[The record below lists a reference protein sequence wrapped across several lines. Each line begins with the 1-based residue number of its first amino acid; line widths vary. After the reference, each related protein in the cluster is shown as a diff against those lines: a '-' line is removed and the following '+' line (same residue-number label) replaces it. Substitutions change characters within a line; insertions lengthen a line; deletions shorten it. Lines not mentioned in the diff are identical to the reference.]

1 MMPTYPQLLSPTY
14 EPHVYSASWQK
25 QYVAQFF
32 TLESGEKNGNSAT
45 YRCRLH
51 PEAPVFKAHFP
62 GFPVLPGVL
71 TLKMV
76 VDAINASQFFSTQTL
91 TVQSIGNAKY
101 LAVVN
106 PQETQE
112 VEISVTLKAE
122 KNADEPAVFQ
132 FKATVQNGET
142 RFATFSFSCTAAD
155 FITVGVEENEVCA
168 VIPTYQ
174 NAKTLLKVVADVHR
188 VVDTVFVVDDGSND
202 GTAALL
208 DKATGNERPEKV
220 LTHPKNC
227 GKGAALKTGLT
238 YARQQGFRYAVTVD
252 ADGQHRADDIPALL
266 KAVEEE
272 PDALAIGSRGLQH
285 ENMPAKSTFANRF
298 SNFWFAL
305 QTLQRLPDTQSGLRV
320 YPLRCLH
327 GLRWMSARYE
337 AELTLLVFSAWA
349 GVKLL
354 PVPVSVY
361 YPPRDQRVTHF
372 RPGRDF
378 TRISVLNT
386 LLCFLMVVYGW
397 PRIFADRLQGVSKA
411 CFVSR
416 ELFTLTS
423 CQIW

>member
-1 MMPTYPQLLSPTY
+1 MSLTSIL
-14 EPHVYSASWQK
+14 PHGKK

-32 TLESGEKNGNSAT
+32 TLEAGEKNGNSAT

-112 VEISVTLKAE
+112 VAISVALKAE

-272 PDALAIGSRGLQH
+272 PDALVIGSRGLQH

-320 YPLRCLH
+320 YPLRRLH

-354 PVPVSVY
+354 PIPVSVY

-397 PRIFADRLQGVSKA
+397 PRIFCRQIARGVKGV
-411 CFVSR
+411 FR
-416 ELFTLTS
+416 K
-423 CQIW
+423 

>member
-1 MMPTYPQLLSPTY
+1 MSLTSIL
-14 EPHVYSASWQK
+14 PHGKK

-112 VEISVTLKAE
+112 VEISVALKAE
-122 KNADEPAVFQ
+122 KNADEPAFFQ

-155 FITVGVEENEVCA
+155 FMTVGVEENEVCA

-188 VVDTVFVVDDGSND
+188 VVETVFVVDDGSND

-397 PRIFADRLQGVSKA
+397 PRIFCRQIARGVKGV
-411 CFVSR
+411 FR
-416 ELFTLTS
+416 K
-423 CQIW
+423 

>member
-1 MMPTYPQLLSPTY
+1 MSLTSIL
-14 EPHVYSASWQK
+14 PHGKK
-25 QYVAQFF
+25 QYVVQFF
-32 TLESGEKNGNSAT
+32 TLEAGEKNGNSAT

-76 VDAINASQFFSTQTL
+76 VDAINASQFFSTKTL

-112 VEISVTLKAE
+112 VEISVALKAE

-174 NAKTLLKVVADVHR
+174 NAKTLLQVVADVHR

-320 YPLRCLH
+320 YPLRHLH

-397 PRIFADRLQGVSKA
+397 PRIFCRQIVRGVKGV
-411 CFVSR
+411 FR
-416 ELFTLTS
+416 K
-423 CQIW
+423 

>member
-1 MMPTYPQLLSPTY
+1 MSLTSIL
-14 EPHVYSASWQK
+14 PHGKK

-76 VDAINASQFFSTQTL
+76 VDTINASQFFSTQTL

-112 VEISVTLKAE
+112 VEISVALKAE
-122 KNADEPAVFQ
+122 KNADKPAVFQ

-202 GTAALL
+202 DTAALL

-320 YPLRCLH
+320 YPLRRLH

-372 RPGRDF
+372 HPGRDF

-397 PRIFADRLQGVSKA
+397 PRIFCRQIARGVKGV
-411 CFVSR
+411 FR
-416 ELFTLTS
+416 K
-423 CQIW
+423 

>member
-1 MMPTYPQLLSPTY
+1 MSLTSIL
-14 EPHVYSASWQK
+14 PHGKK

-101 LAVVN
+101 LAVIN

-112 VEISVTLKAE
+112 VEISVALKAE
-122 KNADEPAVFQ
+122 KNADKPAVFQ

-252 ADGQHRADDIPALL
+252 ADGQHRANDIPALL

-320 YPLRCLH
+320 YPLQRLH

-397 PRIFADRLQGVSKA
+397 PRIFCRQIARGVKGV
-411 CFVSR
+411 FR
-416 ELFTLTS
+416 K
-423 CQIW
+423 

>member
-1 MMPTYPQLLSPTY
+1 MSLTSIL
-14 EPHVYSASWQK
+14 PHGKK

-32 TLESGEKNGNSAT
+32 TLEAGEKNGNSAT

-112 VEISVTLKAE
+112 VEISVALKAE

-188 VVDTVFVVDDGSND
+188 VVDTVIVVDDGSND

-397 PRIFADRLQGVSKA
+397 PRIFCRQIARGVKGV
-411 CFVSR
+411 FR
-416 ELFTLTS
+416 K
-423 CQIW
+423 

>member
-1 MMPTYPQLLSPTY
+1 MSLTSIL
-14 EPHVYSASWQK
+14 PHGKK

-32 TLESGEKNGNSAT
+32 TLEAGEKNGNSAT

-51 PEAPVFKAHFP
+51 PETPVFKAHFP

-76 VDAINASQFFSTQTL
+76 VDAINASQFFSTQML

-112 VEISVTLKAE
+112 VEISVALKTE

-320 YPLRCLH
+320 YPLRRLH

-397 PRIFADRLQGVSKA
+397 PRIFCRQIARGVKGV
-411 CFVSR
+411 FR
-416 ELFTLTS
+416 K
-423 CQIW
+423 

>member
-1 MMPTYPQLLSPTY
+1 MSLTSIL
-14 EPHVYSASWQK
+14 PHGKK

-32 TLESGEKNGNSAT
+32 TLEAGEKNGNSAT

-112 VEISVTLKAE
+112 VEISVALKAE

-208 DKATGNERPEKV
+208 DKATGSERPEKV

-238 YARQQGFRYAVTVD
+238 YARQQGFRYAVTMD

-320 YPLRCLH
+320 YPLRRLH

-397 PRIFADRLQGVSKA
+397 PRIFCRQIARGVKGV
-411 CFVSR
+411 FR
-416 ELFTLTS
+416 K
-423 CQIW
+423 

>member
-1 MMPTYPQLLSPTY
+1 MSLTSIL
-14 EPHVYSASWQK
+14 PHGKK

-32 TLESGEKNGNSAT
+32 TLEAGEKNGNSAT

-62 GFPVLPGVL
+62 EFPVLPGVL

-112 VEISVTLKAE
+112 VEISVALKAE

-188 VVDTVFVVDDGSND
+188 VVDTVIVVDDGSND

-272 PDALAIGSRGLQH
+272 PDALTIGSRGLQH

-320 YPLRCLH
+320 YPLRRLH

-354 PVPVSVY
+354 PVHVSVY

-397 PRIFADRLQGVSKA
+397 PRIFCRQIARGVKGGF
-411 CFVSR
+411 CK
-416 ELFTLTS
+416 
-423 CQIW
+423 

>member
-1 MMPTYPQLLSPTY
+1 MSLTSIL
-14 EPHVYSASWQK
+14 PHGKK

-62 GFPVLPGVL
+62 GFPILPGVL

-112 VEISVTLKAE
+112 VEISVALKAE

-155 FITVGVEENEVCA
+155 FITVDVEENEVCA

-188 VVDTVFVVDDGSND
+188 VVDTVFVVDDGSTD

-208 DKATGNERPEKV
+208 DKAIGNERPEKV
-220 LTHPKNC
+220 LTHPKNS

-305 QTLQRLPDTQSGLRV
+305 QTLQRLPDTQSGLRA
-320 YPLRCLH
+320 YPLRRLH

-397 PRIFADRLQGVSKA
+397 PRIFCRQIARGVKGV
-411 CFVSR
+411 FR
-416 ELFTLTS
+416 K
-423 CQIW
+423 

>member
-1 MMPTYPQLLSPTY
+1 MSLTSIL
-14 EPHVYSASWQK
+14 PHGKK

-32 TLESGEKNGNSAT
+32 TLEAGEKNGLSAT

-112 VEISVTLKAE
+112 VEISVALKAE

-305 QTLQRLPDTQSGLRV
+305 QTLQRLPDTQSGLRI

-337 AELTLLVFSAWA
+337 AEFTLLVFSAWA

-397 PRIFADRLQGVSKA
+397 PRIFCRQIARGVKGV
-411 CFVSR
+411 FR
-416 ELFTLTS
+416 K
-423 CQIW
+423 

>member
-1 MMPTYPQLLSPTY
+1 MSLTSIL
-14 EPHVYSASWQK
+14 PHGKK

-32 TLESGEKNGNSAT
+32 TLEAGEKNGNSAT
-45 YRCRLH
+45 YRCRIH

-101 LAVVN
+101 LAVIN

-112 VEISVTLKAE
+112 VEISVTQKAE
-122 KNADEPAVFQ
+122 KNADKPAVFQ

-397 PRIFADRLQGVSKA
+397 PRIFCRQIARGVKGV
-411 CFVSR
+411 FR
-416 ELFTLTS
+416 K
-423 CQIW
+423 

>member
-1 MMPTYPQLLSPTY
+1 MSLTSIL
-14 EPHVYSASWQK
+14 PHGKK

-112 VEISVTLKAE
+112 VEISVALKAE

-252 ADGQHRADDIPALL
+252 ADGQHRTNDIPALL

-386 LLCFLMVVYGW
+386 LLCFLMVMYGW
-397 PRIFADRLQGVSKA
+397 PRIFCRQIARGVKGV
-411 CFVSR
+411 FR
-416 ELFTLTS
+416 K
-423 CQIW
+423 

>member
-1 MMPTYPQLLSPTY
+1 MSLTSIL
-14 EPHVYSASWQK
+14 PHGKK

-32 TLESGEKNGNSAT
+32 TLEAGEKNGNSAT

-101 LAVVN
+101 LAVIN

-112 VEISVTLKAE
+112 VEISVTQKAE

-174 NAKTLLKVVADVHR
+174 NAKTLLQVVADVHR

-320 YPLRCLH
+320 YPLRRLH

-378 TRISVLNT
+378 TRISMLNT

-397 PRIFADRLQGVSKA
+397 PRIFCRQIARGVKGV
-411 CFVSR
+411 FR
-416 ELFTLTS
+416 K
-423 CQIW
+423 

>member
-1 MMPTYPQLLSPTY
+1 MSLTSIL
-14 EPHVYSASWQK
+14 PHGKK

-112 VEISVTLKAE
+112 VEISVALKAE

-174 NAKTLLKVVADVHR
+174 NAKTLLQVVADVHR

-208 DKATGNERPEKV
+208 DKATGSKRPEKV

-320 YPLRCLH
+320 YPLRRLH

-397 PRIFADRLQGVSKA
+397 PRIFCRQIARGVKGVF
-411 CFVSR
+411 CK
-416 ELFTLTS
+416 
-423 CQIW
+423 

>member
-1 MMPTYPQLLSPTY
+1 MSLTSIL
-14 EPHVYSASWQK
+14 PHGKK

-32 TLESGEKNGNSAT
+32 TLEAGEKNGNSAT

-76 VDAINASQFFSTQTL
+76 VDAINASQFFSTKMLTL
-91 TVQSIGNAKY
+91 QSIGNAKY

-112 VEISVTLKAE
+112 VEISVALKAE

-320 YPLRCLH
+320 YPLRRLH
-327 GLRWMSARYE
+327 GLHWMSARYE

-397 PRIFADRLQGVSKA
+397 PRIFCRQIARGVKGV
-411 CFVSR
+411 FR
-416 ELFTLTS
+416 K
-423 CQIW
+423 

>member
-1 MMPTYPQLLSPTY
+1 MSLTSIL
-14 EPHVYSASWQK
+14 PHGKK
-25 QYVAQFF
+25 QYVVQFF

-112 VEISVTLKAE
+112 VEISVALKAE
-122 KNADEPAVFQ
+122 KNADEPAIFQ

-155 FITVGVEENEVCA
+155 FITVDVEENEVCA

-272 PDALAIGSRGLQH
+272 PNALAIGSRGLQH

-397 PRIFADRLQGVSKA
+397 PRIFCRQIARGVKGV
-411 CFVSR
+411 FR
-416 ELFTLTS
+416 K
-423 CQIW
+423 

>member
-1 MMPTYPQLLSPTY
+1 MSLTSIL
-14 EPHVYSASWQK
+14 PHGKK

-32 TLESGEKNGNSAT
+32 TLEAGEKNGNSAT

-62 GFPVLPGVL
+62 GFPVLHGVL

-112 VEISVTLKAE
+112 VEISVALKAE

-142 RFATFSFSCTAAD
+142 RFATFSFSCTAAN

-174 NAKTLLKVVADVHR
+174 NAKTLLQVVADVHR
-188 VVDTVFVVDDGSND
+188 VVDTVIVVDDGSND

-305 QTLQRLPDTQSGLRV
+305 QTLQRLPDTQSGLRI
-320 YPLRCLH
+320 YPLRRLH

-397 PRIFADRLQGVSKA
+397 PRIFCRQIARGVKGV
-411 CFVSR
+411 FR
-416 ELFTLTS
+416 K
-423 CQIW
+423 

>member
-1 MMPTYPQLLSPTY
+1 MSLTSIL
-14 EPHVYSASWQK
+14 PHGKK

-32 TLESGEKNGNSAT
+32 TLEAGEKNGNSAT

-112 VEISVTLKAE
+112 VEISVALKAE

-142 RFATFSFSCTAAD
+142 RFATFSFSCTAAN
-155 FITVGVEENEVCA
+155 FITVGVEENKVCA

-208 DKATGNERPEKV
+208 DKATGSERPEKV

-305 QTLQRLPDTQSGLRV
+305 QTLQRLPDTQSGLRI
-320 YPLRCLH
+320 YPLRRLH

-397 PRIFADRLQGVSKA
+397 PRIFCRQIARGVKGV
-411 CFVSR
+411 FR
-416 ELFTLTS
+416 K
-423 CQIW
+423 

>member
-1 MMPTYPQLLSPTY
+1 MSLTSIL
-14 EPHVYSASWQK
+14 PHGKK

-32 TLESGEKNGNSAT
+32 TLEAGEKNGNSAT

-112 VEISVTLKAE
+112 VEISVALKAE

-188 VVDTVFVVDDGSND
+188 VVDTVFVVDDGSKD

-320 YPLRCLH
+320 YPLRRLH
-327 GLRWMSARYE
+327 GIRWMSARYE

-397 PRIFADRLQGVSKA
+397 PRIFCRQIARGVKGV
-411 CFVSR
+411 FR
-416 ELFTLTS
+416 K
-423 CQIW
+423 

>member
-1 MMPTYPQLLSPTY
+1 MSLTSIL
-14 EPHVYSASWQK
+14 PHGKK

-32 TLESGEKNGNSAT
+32 TLEAGEKNGNSAT

-112 VEISVTLKAE
+112 VEISVALKAE

-320 YPLRCLH
+320 YPLRRLH
-327 GLRWMSARYE
+327 GLHWMSARYE

-397 PRIFADRLQGVSKA
+397 PRIFFRQIARGVIGVFCK
-411 CFVSR
+411 
-416 ELFTLTS
+416 
-423 CQIW
+423 

>member
-1 MMPTYPQLLSPTY
+1 MSLTSIL
-14 EPHVYSASWQK
+14 PHGKK

-112 VEISVTLKAE
+112 VEISVALKAE
-122 KNADEPAVFQ
+122 KNADEPAVSQ

-208 DKATGNERPEKV
+208 DKATDNERPEKV

-320 YPLRCLH
+320 YPLRRLH

-397 PRIFADRLQGVSKA
+397 PRIFCRQIVRGVKGV
-411 CFVSR
+411 FR
-416 ELFTLTS
+416 K
-423 CQIW
+423 

>member
-1 MMPTYPQLLSPTY
+1 MSLTSIL
-14 EPHVYSASWQK
+14 PHGKK

-32 TLESGEKNGNSAT
+32 TLEAGEKNGNSAT

-112 VEISVTLKAE
+112 VEISVALKAE

-174 NAKTLLKVVADVHR
+174 NAKTLLQVVADVHR

-208 DKATGNERPEKV
+208 DKATGSERPEKV

-305 QTLQRLPDTQSGLRV
+305 QTLQRLPDTQSGLRI

-354 PVPVSVY
+354 PIPVSVY

-397 PRIFADRLQGVSKA
+397 PRIFCRQIARGVKGV
-411 CFVSR
+411 FR
-416 ELFTLTS
+416 K
-423 CQIW
+423 

>member
-1 MMPTYPQLLSPTY
+1 MSLTSIL
-14 EPHVYSASWQK
+14 PHGKK

-32 TLESGEKNGNSAT
+32 TLEAGEKNDLSAT

-112 VEISVTLKAE
+112 VEISVALKAE
-122 KNADEPAVFQ
+122 KNADKPAVFQ

-252 ADGQHRADDIPALL
+252 ADGQHRANDIPALL

-320 YPLRCLH
+320 YPLRRLH

-397 PRIFADRLQGVSKA
+397 PRIFCRQIARGVKGV
-411 CFVSR
+411 FR
-416 ELFTLTS
+416 K
-423 CQIW
+423 

>member
-1 MMPTYPQLLSPTY
+1 MSLTSIL
-14 EPHVYSASWQK
+14 PHGKK

-91 TVQSIGNAKY
+91 MVQSIGNAKY

-112 VEISVTLKAE
+112 VEISVALKAE

-227 GKGAALKTGLT
+227 GKGAALKTALT

-320 YPLRCLH
+320 YPLRRLH

-397 PRIFADRLQGVSKA
+397 PRIFCRQIARGVKGV
-411 CFVSR
+411 FR
-416 ELFTLTS
+416 K
-423 CQIW
+423 

>member
-1 MMPTYPQLLSPTY
+1 MSLTSIL
-14 EPHVYSASWQK
+14 PHGKK

-32 TLESGEKNGNSAT
+32 TLEAGEKNGNSAT

-112 VEISVTLKAE
+112 VEISVALKAE

-142 RFATFSFSCTAAD
+142 RFATFSFSCTAAN

-305 QTLQRLPDTQSGLRV
+305 QTLQRLPDTQSGLRI
-320 YPLRCLH
+320 YPLRCLY

-397 PRIFADRLQGVSKA
+397 PRIFCRQIARGVKGV
-411 CFVSR
+411 FR
-416 ELFTLTS
+416 K
-423 CQIW
+423 

>member
-1 MMPTYPQLLSPTY
+1 MSLTSIL
-14 EPHVYSASWQK
+14 PHGKK

-112 VEISVTLKAE
+112 VEISVALKAE

-188 VVDTVFVVDDGSND
+188 VVDTVFVVDDGSKD

-305 QTLQRLPDTQSGLRV
+305 QTFQRLPDTQSGLRV
-320 YPLRCLH
+320 YPLRRLH

-397 PRIFADRLQGVSKA
+397 PRVFCRQIARGVKGVF
-411 CFVSR
+411 CK
-416 ELFTLTS
+416 
-423 CQIW
+423 

>member
-1 MMPTYPQLLSPTY
+1 MSLTSIL
-14 EPHVYSASWQK
+14 PHGKK

-91 TVQSIGNAKY
+91 MVQSIGNAKY

-112 VEISVTLKAE
+112 VEISVALKAE
-122 KNADEPAVFQ
+122 KNADEPAIFQ
-132 FKATVQNGET
+132 FKASVQNGET

-155 FITVGVEENEVCA
+155 FMTVGVEENEVCA

-238 YARQQGFRYAVTVD
+238 YAHQQGFRYAVTVD

-298 SNFWFAL
+298 SNFWFSL

-320 YPLRCLH
+320 YPLRRLH

-397 PRIFADRLQGVSKA
+397 PRIFCRQIARGVKGV
-411 CFVSR
+411 FR
-416 ELFTLTS
+416 K
-423 CQIW
+423 

>member
-1 MMPTYPQLLSPTY
+1 MSLTSIL
-14 EPHVYSASWQK
+14 PHGKK

-32 TLESGEKNGNSAT
+32 TLEAGEKNGNSAT

-112 VEISVTLKAE
+112 VEISVALKVE

-132 FKATVQNGET
+132 FKASVQNGET

-272 PDALAIGSRGLQH
+272 PDALAIGSRGVQH

-305 QTLQRLPDTQSGLRV
+305 QTLQRLPDTQSGLRI
-320 YPLRCLH
+320 YPLRRLH

-397 PRIFADRLQGVSKA
+397 PRIFCRQIARGVKGGF
-411 CFVSR
+411 CK
-416 ELFTLTS
+416 
-423 CQIW
+423 

>member
-1 MMPTYPQLLSPTY
+1 MSLTSIL
-14 EPHVYSASWQK
+14 PHGKK

-112 VEISVTLKAE
+112 VEISVALKAE
-122 KNADEPAVFQ
+122 KNADELTVFQ

-202 GTAALL
+202 DTATLL

-320 YPLRCLH
+320 YPLQRLH

-397 PRIFADRLQGVSKA
+397 PRIFCRQIARGVKGVF
-411 CFVSR
+411 CK
-416 ELFTLTS
+416 
-423 CQIW
+423 

>member
-1 MMPTYPQLLSPTY
+1 MSLTSIL
-14 EPHVYSASWQK
+14 PHGKK

-32 TLESGEKNGNSAT
+32 TLESGERNGNSAT

-112 VEISVTLKAE
+112 VEISVALKAE

-168 VIPTYQ
+168 IIPTYQ

-320 YPLRCLH
+320 YPLRRLH

-337 AELTLLVFSAWA
+337 AELTLLVFSVWA

-397 PRIFADRLQGVSKA
+397 PKIFCRQIARGVKGV
-411 CFVSR
+411 FR
-416 ELFTLTS
+416 K
-423 CQIW
+423 

>member
-1 MMPTYPQLLSPTY
+1 MSLTSIL
-14 EPHVYSASWQK
+14 PHGKK

-32 TLESGEKNGNSAT
+32 TLEAGEKNGNSAT

-112 VEISVTLKAE
+112 VEISVALKAE
-122 KNADEPAVFQ
+122 KNADKPAVFQ

-252 ADGQHRADDIPALL
+252 ADGQHRADDIPTLL

-372 RPGRDF
+372 RLGRDF

-397 PRIFADRLQGVSKA
+397 PRIFCRQIARGVKGV
-411 CFVSR
+411 FR
-416 ELFTLTS
+416 K
-423 CQIW
+423 

>member
-1 MMPTYPQLLSPTY
+1 MSLTSIL
-14 EPHVYSASWQK
+14 PHGKK

-112 VEISVTLKAE
+112 VEISVALKAE

-155 FITVGVEENEVCA
+155 FIIVGVEENEVCA

-174 NAKTLLKVVADVHR
+174 NAKTLLQVVADVHR

-320 YPLRCLH
+320 YPLRRLH

-397 PRIFADRLQGVSKA
+397 PRIFCRQIARGVKGV
-411 CFVSR
+411 FR
-416 ELFTLTS
+416 K
-423 CQIW
+423 

>member
-1 MMPTYPQLLSPTY
+1 MSLTSIL
-14 EPHVYSASWQK
+14 PHGKK

-112 VEISVTLKAE
+112 VEISVALKAE

-305 QTLQRLPDTQSGLRV
+305 QTLQRLPDTQSGLRI
-320 YPLRCLH
+320 YPLRRLH

-397 PRIFADRLQGVSKA
+397 PRIFCRQIARGVKGVF
-411 CFVSR
+411 CK
-416 ELFTLTS
+416 
-423 CQIW
+423 

>member
-1 MMPTYPQLLSPTY
+1 MSLTSIL
-14 EPHVYSASWQK
+14 PHGKK

-32 TLESGEKNGNSAT
+32 TLEAGEKNGNSAT

-112 VEISVTLKAE
+112 VEISVALKAE

-168 VIPTYQ
+168 IIPTYQ

-320 YPLRCLH
+320 YPLRRLH
-327 GLRWMSARYE
+327 GLGWMSARYE

-397 PRIFADRLQGVSKA
+397 PRIFCRQIARGVKGV
-411 CFVSR
+411 FR
-416 ELFTLTS
+416 K
-423 CQIW
+423 

>member
-1 MMPTYPQLLSPTY
+1 MSLTSIL
-14 EPHVYSASWQK
+14 PHGKK

-112 VEISVTLKAE
+112 VEISVALKAE
-122 KNADEPAVFQ
+122 KIADEPAVFQ

-174 NAKTLLKVVADVHR
+174 NAKTLLQVVADVHR

-397 PRIFADRLQGVSKA
+397 PRIFCRQIARGVKGV
-411 CFVSR
+411 FR
-416 ELFTLTS
+416 K
-423 CQIW
+423 

>member
-1 MMPTYPQLLSPTY
+1 MSLTSIL
-14 EPHVYSASWQK
+14 PHGKK

-32 TLESGEKNGNSAT
+32 TLEAGEKNGNSAT

-112 VEISVTLKAE
+112 VEISVALKAE

-188 VVDTVFVVDDGSND
+188 VVDTVIVVDDGSND

-208 DKATGNERPEKV
+208 DKATGSERPEKV

-272 PDALAIGSRGLQH
+272 PDALVIGSRGLQH

-320 YPLRCLH
+320 YPLRRLH

-397 PRIFADRLQGVSKA
+397 PRIFFRQIARGVKGV
-411 CFVSR
+411 FR
-416 ELFTLTS
+416 K
-423 CQIW
+423 

>member
-1 MMPTYPQLLSPTY
+1 MSLTSIL
-14 EPHVYSASWQK
+14 PHGKK

-32 TLESGEKNGNSAT
+32 TLEAGEKNGNSAT

-51 PEAPVFKAHFP
+51 PEAPIFKAHFP

-112 VEISVTLKAE
+112 VEISVALKAE

-155 FITVGVEENEVCA
+155 FMTVGVEENEVCA

-305 QTLQRLPDTQSGLRV
+305 QTLQRLPDTQSGLRI
-320 YPLRCLH
+320 YPLRRLH

-397 PRIFADRLQGVSKA
+397 PRIFCRQIARGVKGV
-411 CFVSR
+411 FR
-416 ELFTLTS
+416 K
-423 CQIW
+423 

>member
-1 MMPTYPQLLSPTY
+1 MSLTSIL
-14 EPHVYSASWQK
+14 PHGKK

-32 TLESGEKNGNSAT
+32 TLEAGEKNGNSAT

-112 VEISVTLKAE
+112 VEISVALKAE

-208 DKATGNERPEKV
+208 DKATSNERPEKV

-320 YPLRCLH
+320 YPLRRLH

-397 PRIFADRLQGVSKA
+397 PRIFCRQIARGVIGVFCK
-411 CFVSR
+411 
-416 ELFTLTS
+416 
-423 CQIW
+423 

>member
-1 MMPTYPQLLSPTY
+1 MSLTSIL
-14 EPHVYSASWQK
+14 PHGKK

-32 TLESGEKNGNSAT
+32 TLEAGEKNGNSAT

-112 VEISVTLKAE
+112 VEISVALKAE

-285 ENMPAKSTFANRF
+285 ENMPAKSTFANHF

-305 QTLQRLPDTQSGLRV
+305 QTFQRLPDTQSGLRI

-337 AELTLLVFSAWA
+337 TELTLLVFSAWA

-397 PRIFADRLQGVSKA
+397 PRIFCRQIARGVKGV
-411 CFVSR
+411 FR
-416 ELFTLTS
+416 K
-423 CQIW
+423 